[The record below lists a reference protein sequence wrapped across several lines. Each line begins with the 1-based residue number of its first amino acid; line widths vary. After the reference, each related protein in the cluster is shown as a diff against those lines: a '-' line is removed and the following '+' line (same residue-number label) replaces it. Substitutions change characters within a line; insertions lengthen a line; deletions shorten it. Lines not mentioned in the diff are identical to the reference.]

1 MAEKKRKT
9 LKPKVLKDGTQV
21 YGSPEEWSKSS
32 ASGPVDSKFWGQ
44 KAGWSAAMEAEY
56 GDDGGDYSSLRKKNV
71 KRAKDSQAR
80 EKARGMMG
88 GGKVKGYKGGG
99 CVMPGRGG
107 SYKGMR

>member
-1 MAEKKRKT
+1 MAEKKRNT

-21 YGSPEEWSKSS
+21 YGSPEEWLESTK
-32 ASGPVDSKFWGQ
+32 GMPVDKIAGSEYWG
-44 KAGWSAAMEAEY
+44 KRAGFNAAMEAEY
-56 GDDGGDYSSLRKKNV
+56 DDGYYAGRRKKNV
-71 KRAKDSQAR
+71 KRAKDA
-80 EKARGMMG
+80 KARGMMG

>member
-1 MAEKKRKT
+1 MAEKKRNT

-21 YGSPEEWSKSS
+21 YGSPEEWSKLS
-32 ASGPVDSKFWGQ
+32 DSKKDSEFWA
-44 KAGWSAAMEAEY
+44 KRAGWDAAMEAEY
-56 GDDGGDYSSLRKKNV
+56 DDPYYAVRRKKNV
-71 KRAKDSQAR
+71 KRTKDAQAR

-107 SYKGMR
+107 SFKGMS

>member
-21 YGSPEEWSKSS
+21 YGSPEEWSKSYR
-32 ASGPVDSKFWGQ
+32 DSKSNSEFWG
-44 KAGWSAAMEAEY
+44 KAAGFDAAMEAEY
-56 GDDGGDYSSLRKKNV
+56 GDDYYERARKKDV
-71 KRAKDSQAR
+71 KRAKDAQAY

-99 CVMPGRGG
+99 CVMAGRGG
-107 SYKGMR
+107 SFKGTR